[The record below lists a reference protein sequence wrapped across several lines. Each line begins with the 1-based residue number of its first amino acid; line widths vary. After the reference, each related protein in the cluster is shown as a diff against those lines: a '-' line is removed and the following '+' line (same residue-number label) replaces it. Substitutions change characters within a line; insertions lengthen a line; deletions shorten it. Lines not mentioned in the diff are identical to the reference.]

1 MFIYLNSWIVKS
13 PNAWPA
19 FLESFSIRKVQ
30 QSAPKTLSG
39 MCCPVTSLYSFTQSV
54 VLLQRNRV
62 KRQENGQ
69 RRPQRSHP
77 FNHILANIIGSM
89 HPPGKDTLEQSNFHL
104 LMSTSELR
112 GLLEIGHTQSW
123 PPGPKSQPAWI
134 FPWWE
139 GSSPERFFKPPQL
152 FWNSQDKTSHFTKKT
167 EATVRILS
175 NSFLLTNLHSY
186 THTFPFLL
194 PSNYK

>member
-1 MFIYLNSWIVKS
+1 MDVW
-13 PNAWPA
+13 
-19 FLESFSIRKVQ
+19 FLTKITLQGREQRMVFAISETGTNRSFKKIIKKIKIK
-30 QSAPKTLSG
+30 PDH
-39 MCCPVTSLYSFTQSV
+39 Y
-54 VLLQRNRV
+54 
-62 KRQENGQ
+62 
-69 RRPQRSHP
+69 

-112 GLLEIGHTQSW
+112 GLLETGHTQSW

>member
-1 MFIYLNSWIVKS
+1 
-13 PNAWPA
+13 
-19 FLESFSIRKVQ
+19 
-30 QSAPKTLSG
+30 
-39 MCCPVTSLYSFTQSV
+39 MCCPITSLSSFIQSV
-54 VLLQRNRV
+54 VPLQRNRV

-69 RRPQRSHP
+69 RRPQRSHL
-77 FNHILANIIGSM
+77 FNHILTNIISSM
-89 HPPGKDTLEQSNFHL
+89 HPPGKATLEQSNFHL

-112 GLLEIGHTQSW
+112 GLLETKATPGHGLQAQMV
-123 PPGPKSQPAWI
+123 PKSQPAWI

-139 GSSPERFFKPPQL
+139 GSSPELFFKPPQL

-175 NSFLLTNLHSY
+175 TSCQLTNLHSY

-194 PSNYK
+194 LSNYK